1 MICAVEGD
9 IEACAGAITEFEDT
23 ELLAPIPNP
32 WMVFSVGMNYG
43 RHLAEMSNT
52 PPPEHPSGF
61 IKNPGIP
68 CWGRGKL
75 LRCRRNA
82 QTGSTMKGV
91 LLRVRA

>member
-61 IKNPGIP
+61 IKTRDSLLGS
-68 CWGRGKL
+68 GKAIKVPPQ
-75 LRCRRNA
+75 CPD
-82 QTGSTMKGV
+82 
-91 LLRVRA
+91 